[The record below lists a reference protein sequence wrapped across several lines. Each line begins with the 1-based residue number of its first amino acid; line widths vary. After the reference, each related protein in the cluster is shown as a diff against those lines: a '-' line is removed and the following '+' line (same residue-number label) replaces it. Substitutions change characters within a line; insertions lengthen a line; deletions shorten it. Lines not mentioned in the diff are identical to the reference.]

1 MIQKAIN
8 QKSRYFDETNLFVSK
23 PENSYNKIDIRTRWY
38 EMSKCVL
45 KSQENFQGF
54 MSIDL
59 ELHNEVGKVIIP
71 LLVENN
77 PYTAIASSL

>member
-23 PENSYNKIDIRTRWY
+23 SENLHNKIDLRTRCY
-38 EMSKCVL
+38 GMSKCAF

-54 MSIDL
+54 MSVDL
-59 ELHNEVGKVIIP
+59 ELHNEVDNAIIP
-71 LLVENN
+71 LLVKNN
-77 PYTAIASSL
+77 L

>member
-23 PENSYNKIDIRTRWY
+23 SENLHNKIDLRTRCY
-38 EMSKCVL
+38 GMSKCAF

-54 MSIDL
+54 MSVDL
-59 ELHNEVGKVIIP
+59 ELHNEVGNAIIP
-71 LLVENN
+71 LLVKNN
-77 PYTAIASSL
+77 L

>member
-23 PENSYNKIDIRTRWY
+23 SENLHNKIDLRTRCY
-38 EMSKCVL
+38 GMSKCAS

-54 MSIDL
+54 MSVDL
-59 ELHNEVGKVIIP
+59 ELHNEVGNVIIP
-71 LLVENN
+71 LLVKNN
-77 PYTAIASSL
+77 PYTAFATSL

>member
-23 PENSYNKIDIRTRWY
+23 SENSHNKIDIRTRWY
-38 EMSKCVL
+38 GISKCVF

-54 MSIDL
+54 MSVDL
-59 ELHNEVGKVIIP
+59 ELHNEVGNVIIP
-71 LLVENN
+71 LLVKNT
-77 PYTAIASSL
+77 PYTAFATSL

>member
-1 MIQKAIN
+1 
-8 QKSRYFDETNLFVSK
+8 
-23 PENSYNKIDIRTRWY
+23 
-38 EMSKCVL
+38 MSKCVL